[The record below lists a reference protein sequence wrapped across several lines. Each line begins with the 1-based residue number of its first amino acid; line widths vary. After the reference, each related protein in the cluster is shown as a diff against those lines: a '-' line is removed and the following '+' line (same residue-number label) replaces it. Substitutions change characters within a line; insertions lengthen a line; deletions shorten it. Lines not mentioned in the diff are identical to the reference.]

1 MSVLLNKG
9 FLLFLCLDT
18 VVVTVVTAVDVVTSF
33 SVDFFKVVT
42 LAIDKLVHIS
52 GKRVN
57 LESILER
64 VELG

>member
-1 MSVLLNKG
+1 MSVLLNEG

>member
-1 MSVLLNKG
+1 MSVLLNEG

-42 LAIDKLVHIS
+42 LAIDELVHIS